1 MSKGSSG
8 KYYQKKQERLRKRAR
23 ESYQDLPE
31 KKKGKSKKMVANDIK
46 FFLNIKN
53 KCCLSMKISIII
65 CGEKNTSHIKS
76 D

>member
-31 KKKGKSKKMVANDIK
+31 KKKGKKQENGRERY
-46 FFLNIKN
+46 
-53 KCCLSMKISIII
+53 KIFP
-65 CGEKNTSHIKS
+65 EH
-76 D
+76 